1 MSWGTDNL
9 PAGPEIEERD
19 DLIIVEGRADVLNLL
34 RIGIKNSIAVQ
45 GTSVPKSIIA
55 LTKEKNPVT
64 FFGDGDRGGTLILKE
79 LLQVAEIDYV
89 ARAPE
94 GYEVEE
100 LTRKQMIKALQ
111 NKKQISEGKIS
122 EEIEVDV
129 QETSE
134 EEYTDKEKVLLRFLK
149 KLKVKNKEQIVEA
162 VRNIGLGQA
171 IAFDKKMNQLFEISV
186 GKLYDKLD
194 EYHQS
199 KYLVMDG
206 ILTSRLLS
214 RLLKFNVDFVACKNR
229 EEELKIPDKITVFYF

>member
-1 MSWGTDNL
+1 
-9 PAGPEIEERD
+9 
-19 DLIIVEGRADVLNLL
+19 
-34 RIGIKNSIAVQ
+34 
-45 GTSVPKSIIA
+45 
-55 LTKEKNPVT
+55 
-64 FFGDGDRGGTLILKE
+64 LKE
-79 LLQVAEIDYV
+79 LIQVAEIDYV

-111 NKKQISEGKIS
+111 NKKQISEGKIP
-122 EEIEVDV
+122 EEIEV
-129 QETSE
+129 ETPEASG

-162 VRNIGLGQA
+162 VRTIGLGQA

-194 EYHQS
+194 EFHQS